1 MNKPTPALILSTAA
15 LFVSL
20 GGGAYA
26 SGYLAPHSV
35 GARELK
41 NNAVTS
47 IAVRDHSLQA
57 QDFAGGE
64 LAAGPK
70 GDTGPKGDPGDA
82 GAPGQ
87 KGDTGLK
94 GEKGD
99 PGAPGQKGDKGDKGD
114 TGVTGLH
121 VVSKVSTVANNYA
134 TVNPINC
141 DAGET
146 AIGGGGH
153 VGTAGIAG
161 VALTRNEPIVDG
173 NGKSVGWRIIAAN
186 LSGAD
191 QELTTYAICAKVS

>member
-26 SGYLAPHSV
+26 SGYLTPHSV

-57 QDFAGGE
+57 QDFAAGE
-64 LAAGPK
+64 LPAGPK
-70 GDTGPKGDPGDA
+70 GDTGSKGDTGEKGEKGDA

-87 KGDTGLK
+87 
-94 GEKGD
+94 
-99 PGAPGQKGDKGDKGD
+99 KGDKGD

-121 VVSKVSTVANNYA
+121 VASKVSTVANSYA
-134 TVNPINC
+134 TVNPIYC

-173 NGKSVGWRIIAAN
+173 NGKSIGWRIIAAN

>member
-1 MNKPTPALILSTAA
+1 M
-15 LFVSL
+15 
-20 GGGAYA
+20 
-26 SGYLAPHSV
+26 
-35 GARELK
+35 
-41 NNAVTS
+41 
-47 IAVRDHSLQA
+47 
-57 QDFAGGE
+57 
-64 LAAGPK
+64 
-70 GDTGPKGDPGDA
+70 
-82 GAPGQ
+82 
-87 KGDTGLK
+87 
-94 GEKGD
+94 
-99 PGAPGQKGDKGDKGD
+99 
-114 TGVTGLH
+114 TGLH

>member
-70 GDTGPKGDPGDA
+70 GDTGPKGDR
-82 GAPGQ
+82 
-87 KGDTGLK
+87 
-94 GEKGD
+94 
-99 PGAPGQKGDKGDKGD
+99 
-114 TGVTGLH
+114 
-121 VVSKVSTVANNYA
+121 A
-134 TVNPINC
+134 TR
-141 DAGET
+141 ARR
-146 AIGGGGH
+146 ARR
-153 VGTAGIAG
+153 A
-161 VALTRNEPIVDG
+161 TR
-173 NGKSVGWRIIAAN
+173 A
-186 LSGAD
+186 
-191 QELTTYAICAKVS
+191 